1 MDGGTGMSQIP
12 GEYILAFL
20 GMVFSAVFLL
30 SQGVVVPVF
39 GEASRMR
46 KRIRSRLHLVEKA
59 SHLPNMQT
67 VLRQK
72 YLRRLSPFE
81 AGLEQL
87 PVMEA
92 LAQMIEQSGHT
103 YRAYRVLLLGLLLAM
118 LMGVA
123 LWLLVQLWW
132 VALPVACAVFWL
144 PLLKIASDRGKRFA
158 LFEEGLPDALDAMCR
173 ALRAGHPFNETLHLV
188 ADEHKGPVAYEF
200 GLTFADINYGNDV
213 RRAML
218 GLLERMPSMTVMMLV
233 TSILIHRETGG
244 NLTEVLER
252 LSSLIRGRF
261 RFQRK
266 VKTLSAE
273 GRMSAWVLVAIPFV
287 LAATILVTSPSY
299 IPMLVKEPLG
309 QKLIMG
315 AFVSMLLGIFW
326 IRKIIRIQV

>member
-1 MDGGTGMSQIP
+1 MSQLPTEFIF
-12 GEYILAFL
+12 AFL
-20 GMVFSAVFLL
+20 GMVFVAVFLL
-30 SQGVVVPVF
+30 SQGLVVPVF
-39 GEASRMR
+39 GEASKIR
-46 KRIRSRLHLVEKA
+46 KRIRSRLDVLEHA
-59 SHLPNMQT
+59 SNLPNMQT

-72 YLRRLSPFE
+72 YLKRLSPME
-81 AGLEQL
+81 AALEQF
-87 PVMEA
+87 PFMDR
-92 LAQMIEQSGHT
+92 LAQMIEQAGHE
-103 YRAYRVLLLGLLLAM
+103 YRAYRVLLLGIVLAI
-118 LMGVA
+118 VA
-123 LWLLVQLWW
+123 GTGLWLLLKLWW
-132 VALPVACAVFWL
+132 AALIVAAMVFWI
-144 PLLKIASDRGKRFA
+144 PILKISSDRSKRFA
-158 LFEEGLPDALDAMCR
+158 AFEEGLPDALDAMCR
-173 ALRAGHPFNETLHLV
+173 ALRAGHPFNETLRLV
-188 ADEHKGPVAYEF
+188 AEEHKGPVAHEF

-287 LAATILVTSPSY
+287 LSAAIMLTSPKY
-299 IPMLVKEPLG
+299 LPLLIKEPIG
-309 QKLIMG
+309 QKLVMA
-315 AFVSMLLGIFW
+315 AFVAMVLGIFW